1 MGLVQVDTFT
11 IGSAVASV
19 IIGGGSSGSSSTNFA
34 INTDD
39 VYMVAYNNVTP
50 STDARSISLRVT
62 KSGSNDSTANYDYAY
77 KVLNSASSFGNGAF
91 TNNTEWQYLVVDNV
105 GTGTSESANGIIYL
119 YNFNSSS
126 EYSFVTA
133 EVTEVN
139 SSATARG
146 NQGGGVHTVA
156 SASDGVYFFDK
167 QGGNIASG
175 TFTLYKV
182 V

>member
-1 MGLVQVDTFT
+1 MARQLIQVATET
-11 IGSAVASV
+11 VTSAVASV
-19 IIGGGSSGSSSTNFA
+19 TLTGIDS
-34 INTDD
+34 DD

-62 KSGSNDSTANYDYAY
+62 KSGSNDSTINYDYAY
-77 KVLNSASSFGNGAF
+77 KVLNSASTFSNAAF
-91 TNNTEWQYLVVDNV
+91 TNDTEWQYLVVDNV

-139 SSATARG
+139 LSATARG
-146 NQGGGVHTVA
+146 NQGGGVHKVA
-156 SASDGVYFFDK
+156 SASDGVYFFDT